1 MGVPLPRVFVITS
14 GQIKISNRIALI
26 LHAADQDLV
35 LLPPLWL
42 ILPVVFFYWDFNII
56 TKPACFRR
64 SLRVRRDVTLFF
76 LLTSPCA
83 VIKTCYTMTDDYPP
97 PPPPLP
103 PPKILG
109 CKTQPEIT
117 TRAIKWTFIEKKNAA
132 PYERKKKGICSFSVV
147 NHKWSLKVNKRQR
160 ADREP
165 YFTAA
170 ESAGGLNLVA

>member
-97 PPPPLP
+97 PRHRCLP
-103 PPKILG
+103 RKYSVARRSPKLQLELSSERSL
-109 CKTQPEIT
+109 KKKMQ
-117 TRAIKWTFIEKKNAA
+117 RLMSEKKKV
-132 PYERKKKGICSFSVV
+132 YVV
-147 NHKWSLKVNKRQR
+147 FPS
-160 ADREP
+160 
-165 YFTAA
+165 
-170 ESAGGLNLVA
+170 